1 MSNKVENKVKNK
13 VSLGWVAQGI
23 TQEASSRHAPPLGL
37 DQFLN
42 RCVQE
47 AIEKVQ
53 RNLIKEVLNQSLR
66 LVFEVRDPSLLF
78 KQNETRKLTEHVTFE
93 LEKIIADRLEK
104 HPLHEEPYAE
114 KANEV

>member
-1 MSNKVENKVKNK
+1 MSNKVDNKVKNK
-13 VSLGWVAQGI
+13 VSMGWVPHGI
-23 TQEASSRHAPPLGL
+23 TQEASPRHAPPLGL

-47 AIEKVQ
+47 AMEKVQ
-53 RNLIKEVLNQSLR
+53 RNLRKEVLNQSLR

-78 KQNETRKLTEHVTFE
+78 KEGPNGTRKLTEHVTFE
-93 LEKIIADRLEK
+93 LEKIIADRLSVGCGE
-104 HPLHEEPYAE
+104 AE